1 MKEKVEELRDW
12 FQNLILQ
19 NKIIYSIINVII
31 TCMKTHEDLRGFVC
45 FLLNNV

>member
-19 NKIIYSIINVII
+19 NKIIYSIINVI
-31 TCMKTHEDLRGFVC
+31 CMKTHEDLRGFVC

>member
-19 NKIIYSIINVII
+19 NKIIYSIINVI
-31 TCMKTHEDLRGFVC
+31 TCMKTHEDLRASCVFY
-45 FLLNNV
+45 